1 VEYKY
6 DVIFLDNHM
15 PICSGVEV
23 ARRLRKL
30 DRKDFVVG
38 VTGNALTEDQ
48 QEYLQAGANYVLT
61 KPVLEKSL
69 KAMLVLADERR
80 KAPASSL

>member
-1 VEYKY
+1 
-6 DVIFLDNHM
+6 M

-23 ARRLRKL
+23 ARRLRQL

-48 QEYLQAGANYVLT
+48 QEYLQAGANQLRHSTPFWYQG
-61 KPVLEKSL
+61 
-69 KAMLVLADERR
+69 RY
-80 KAPASSL
+80 